1 MNRADFFAK
10 LEPFHSPSSLL
21 DIELAYTLAK
31 YGHRAQVR
39 RELDPDGE
47 PVRYFE
53 HVRRVAVILVDEMW
67 VSDKAMV
74 CAALLHDGFED
85 TRDLTP
91 EMIEH
96 AFGEDVVRLVKVL
109 SKVPKEGYIKRF
121 YMCPDWR
128 AYAVKACDRLDNL
141 RSLGAANDA
150 EFANKIRVE
159 TDMVYMSL
167 FRRMLGLVPPVH
179 RNDTMAIV
187 EKIAAELEVPE

>member
-1 MNRADFFAK
+1 MNRAEFFAK

-39 RELDPDGE
+39 RELGPGGE
-47 PVRYFE
+47 PLRYFE
-53 HVRRVAVILVDEMW
+53 HVRRVAVILVDEMM
-67 VSDKAMV
+67 VSDKTMI

-109 SKVPKEGYIKRF
+109 SKVPKEGYIERF
-121 YMCPDWR
+121 NRCTDWR
-128 AYAVKACDRLDNL
+128 AYAIKACDRLDNL
-141 RSLGAANDA
+141 RSLDGANDPA
-150 EFANKIRVE
+150 FKAKTLLETEKIYMPLFHRMIAL
-159 TDMVYMSL
+159 TTPFHKQASYDMV
-167 FRRMLGLVPPVH
+167 
-179 RNDTMAIV
+179 A
-187 EKIAAELEVPE
+187 KIWRFLETQ